1 MRLMRF
7 LDNKDKKIKY
17 CTVENGSNFLIDGDI
32 YSNYK
37 VTKMKSEIRRS
48 PAVAKPNT
56 AVNNTFMGPPG
67 SLV

>member
-37 VTKMKSEIRRS
+37 VTKEKANISKWKAYKIKHFWKQM
-48 PAVAKPNT
+48 PQN
-56 AVNNTFMGPPG
+56 
-67 SLV
+67 L